1 MNQLRKL
8 VLASASPRRAEL
20 LTQIGVK
27 FSVMPADLDESPLA
41 GEQPE
46 ALVKRLAAEKAKAAA
61 QVHKDTEG
69 CVVLASDTVVVLD
82 NQALGKP
89 NDFADAASML
99 SALSDRKHQ
108 VMTAVSL
115 LDDNRQKNIC
125 VTTQVHFGPLSAT
138 QIARYWATGEPADK
152 AGAYGIQGIAGQFVK
167 SIEGSYSAVV
177 GLPLYETVQLLQEFG
192 VIE

>member
-1 MNQLRKL
+1 MMI
-8 VLASASPRRAEL
+8 LASASPRRREL
-20 LTQIGVK
+20 LQQIGVQ
-27 FSVMPADLDESPLA
+27 FRCEAADIDETPIA
-41 GEQPE
+41 GEDPQQYVE
-46 ALVKRLAAEKAKAAA
+46 RMALEKARVLA
-61 QVHKDTEG
+61 QRYPDDSVLGSDTS
-69 CVVLASDTVVVLD
+69 VVLAGHI
-82 NQALGKP
+82 LGKP
-89 NDFADAASML
+89 VDDEDARSML
-99 SALSDRKHQ
+99 SSLSGREHQ

-115 LDDNRQKNIC
+115 LDDNRQKTIC

>member
-1 MNQLRKL
+1 MSQLRSL

-20 LTQIGVK
+20 LTQIGVE
-27 FSVMPADLDESPLA
+27 FIVRPADLDETALA
-41 GEQPE
+41 DEQPE
-46 ALVKRLAAEKAKAAA
+46 ALVTRLAADKAKAAA
-61 QVHKDTEG
+61 VSHTDSEG
-69 CVVLASDTVVVLD
+69 SVLLASDTVVVLD
-82 NQALGKP
+82 NKALGKP
-89 NDFADAASML
+89 ADFADAAAML
-99 SALSDRKHQ
+99 GALSDRTHQ

-115 LDDNRQKNIC
+115 LDGVRQKTIC
-125 VTTQVHFGPLSAT
+125 VTTQVHFARLSNE

>member
-89 NDFADAASML
+89 NDFADAAAML
-99 SALSDRKHQ
+99 GALSDRKHQ

-115 LDDNRQKNIC
+115 LDDTRQKTIC

-138 QIARYWATGEPADK
+138 QIARYWETGEPADK

>member
-27 FSVMPADLDESPLA
+27 FSVRPADLDESPLA

-61 QVHKDTEG
+61 QVHDDTDG

-89 NDFADAASML
+89 NDFADAAAML
-99 SALSDRKHQ
+99 GALSDRKHQ

-115 LDDNRQKNIC
+115 LDDTRQKTIC

-138 QIARYWATGEPADK
+138 QIARYWETGEPADK

>member
-1 MNQLRKL
+1 MSQLRKL

-20 LTQIGVK
+20 LAQIGVE
-27 FSVMPADLDESPLA
+27 FSVRPADLDESPLA
-41 GEQPE
+41 GEPPE
-46 ALVKRLAAEKAKAAA
+46 TLVKRLAAEKAKAAA
-61 QVHKDTEG
+61 KVHNDTDG
-69 CVVLASDTVVVLD
+69 CVVLASDTVVVLN
-82 NQALGKP
+82 NQALVKP
-89 NDFADAASML
+89 AGFTDAAAML
-99 SALSDRKHQ
+99 SALSDRTHQ

-115 LDDNRQKNIC
+115 LDESRQKTIC
-125 VTTQVHFGPLSAT
+125 VTTRVHFGPLSAT